1 MLSSLV
7 FTSGCGVTGGS
18 SFQVLHQV
26 LHQVQALLGVS
37 VLALILIWV
46 GAMEVS
52 TQAVLVLSSG
62 FPGCLPLS
70 AFTLYMLTFYL
81 IFVTIYL
88 LLDTCDTKCSSFY
101 HLILATYHKL
111 PIIS

>member
-7 FTSGCGVTGGS
+7 FISGCGVTGGS
-18 SFQVLHQV
+18 FFQVLHQV
-26 LHQVQALLGVS
+26 LHQLQELLGVS
-37 VLALILIWV
+37 VLALILICV

-70 AFTLYMLTFYL
+70 SFTLYMLHYTFYL
-81 IFVTIYL
+81 IFVPLFTILYL
-88 LLDTCDTKCSSFY
+88 Q
-101 HLILATYHKL
+101 LITSYQLF
-111 PIIS
+111 PN